1 MRLSQSEIEI
11 IASKVFELGLRSG
24 WQETSADRSATTDH
38 REAVEVVRQE
48 LAKAGVAIQQK
59 RHAIVEVGSGKSG
72 VALLAVVSDYL
83 PGNYEAF
90 LEECVDAS
98 VEPYIEIEGYDRAG
112 WTLDDYVIP
121 RLASGLICAKERD

>member
-11 IASKVFELGLRSG
+11 ITSKVFELGLRSG
-24 WQETSADRSATTDH
+24 WQETSLQGVQ

-48 LAKAGVAIQQK
+48 LTKAGVAIQQK

>member
-24 WQETSADRSATTDH
+24 WQETSVGEHAADQ

-48 LAKAGVAIQQK
+48 LTKAGVAIQQK
-59 RHAIVEVGSGKSG
+59 RHAIVEVGSSKSE
-72 VALLAVVSDYL
+72 VALLAVVRGYL

-98 VEPYIEIEGYDRAG
+98 VDPYIEIEGYDRAG
-112 WTLDDYVIP
+112 WTLEGYVIP